1 LVAFL
6 IDPSFSLMIPLYRK
20 CGRRDLI
27 VWKNLIIEYA
37 QGYQGDNEEKRD
49 QGNQDHVNQSF
60 FQE

>member
-1 LVAFL
+1 
-6 IDPSFSLMIPLYRK
+6 MIPLYRK

-49 QGNQDHVNQSF
+49 QGN
-60 FQE
+60 